1 MGHQIQ
7 QQLCWNGLE
16 SKSVML
22 VARRY
27 AAHGYIF
34 GIHSCLLMLLGKIC
48 FNFIRREMAYVYCR
62 LIENVSP
69 EKAVQLYQQAASV
82 FEVSSLPLLPPQG

>member
-1 MGHQIQ
+1 MAHQIQ
-7 QQLCWNGLE
+7 QQLHWNGLE
-16 SKSVML
+16 SKSVVL
-22 VARRY
+22 VARVH
-27 AAHGYIF
+27 AAHGYIS
-34 GIHSCLLMLLGKIC
+34 GILSCLLMLLGEKC

-82 FEVSSLPLLPPQG
+82 FEVSSVPLFPPQG